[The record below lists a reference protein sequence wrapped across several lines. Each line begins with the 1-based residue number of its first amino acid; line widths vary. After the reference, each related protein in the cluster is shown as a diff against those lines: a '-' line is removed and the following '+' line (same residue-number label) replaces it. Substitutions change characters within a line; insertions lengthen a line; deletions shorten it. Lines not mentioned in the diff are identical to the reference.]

1 MCELESVSTKTQ
13 QTKEKVEELL
23 DSSSVIS
30 IEQKWQE
37 FQDAFFAMIRKKVER
52 IGLSLQRYAV
62 QENNSGQL
70 PSEPHVQQV
79 LDELEAVSTK
89 TQQTKEN
96 VEALLDSL
104 PVISTEQKWQE
115 FQDSLVAMNRKIVE
129 RIGLSLQSYAVQE
142 NYPLI
147 AEDELN
153 VGRSNQKILEW

>member
-1 MCELESVSTKTQ
+1 LCELESVSTKTQ